1 MSNATL
7 SLPVEG
13 MTCASCVARV
23 ERAISAV
30 PGVHD
35 ASVNLASN
43 RASFSVEN
51 AEAAKAVAAAIT
63 RAGYEPVEEA
73 RDFSIAGMTCASCVA
88 RVERAILAVPG
99 VTAASV
105 NLATERAAVR
115 GLGVAPAAI
124 IAAVARAGYE
134 AAPAEGASAARLE
147 EETARRAAEE
157 SALLRDTLI
166 AAALTLPLFLLEM
179 GGHIVPALHH
189 TIDHVI
195 GMRNAWYLEFVL
207 ASAVLFGPGWRFQRH
222 GWPGLLRGAPD
233 MNALVALG
241 AGAAWA
247 YSAVST
253 FAPALLPDTAR
264 HVYFEAAAMIVT
276 LILAGRLMEARSKG
290 RASAAIRRLMH
301 LQSRTARVERDGAT
315 QEIPIESLIAGDIV
329 VLRPGERVPTDGEVL
344 DGSAML
350 DESMLTGEPVPVR
363 KQAGDRV
370 TGGTLATTGGLRFR
384 ATAVGGE
391 TVLAQ
396 ILAMVEGA
404 QAAKLP
410 IQAVVDRITL
420 WFVPV
425 VMGIAALTALAWLV
439 LGPEPRLAHA
449 LVNGVAVLII
459 ACPCAM
465 GLATPTSIMVG
476 TGRAAE
482 LGVVFRR
489 GDALQQLGE
498 VSILAVDKTGTLT
511 EGHPKLTDVIG
522 DTTLLPLIAAAESR
536 SEHPLAAAIVSA
548 AREQGL
554 TLPEVERFEALPGRG
569 LTARVAGHEIAIGSA
584 RMMAE
589 RNIGFEALETEA
601 ARLAG
606 LGRTPFLVAL
616 DGKAAAVIAVADPI
630 RASTPG
636 AIAALRALGLRV
648 VMVSGDNR
656 RTAEAIAAQ
665 LGITEIRAEVLPAD
679 KLNIVSALR
688 QEGPT
693 AFLGDGINDAPA
705 LAAADVGIAIGTGTD
720 VAMESA
726 QVVLM
731 GGDLTGVARAVG
743 LSRATMRNIHQNLFW
758 AFAYNAALVPVAA
771 GALYPVAGVLLSPV
785 LAAAAMGLSSV
796 FVVTNALRLRRFAA

>member
-1 MSNATL
+1 MSQTTL

-13 MTCASCVARV
+13 MTCASCVGRV
-23 ERAISAV
+23 ERAIAAV

-43 RASFSVEN
+43 RASFSVDSP
-51 AEAAKAVAAAIT
+51 EAARAAAAAIE
-63 RAGYEPVEEA
+63 RAGYEPVAES
-73 RDFSIAGMTCASCVA
+73 RDYSITGMTCASCVA

-105 NLATERAAVR
+105 NLATERASVR

-124 IAAVARAGYE
+124 IAAVERAGYE
-134 AAPAEGASAARLE
+134 AAPAEGASAARLA
-147 EETARRAAEE
+147 EETARREAEE
-157 SALLRDTLI
+157 AGLRRDTLL
-166 AAALTLPLFLLEM
+166 AVLLSAPLFVVEM
-179 GGHIVPALHH
+179 GGHLFPALHH
-189 TIDHVI
+189 ALDHAI
-195 GMRNAWYLEFVL
+195 GMQTLWVVEFLL
-207 ASAVLFGPGWRFQRH
+207 ASAVLFFPGLRFQRH
-222 GWPGLLRGAPD
+222 GWPALLRAAPD
-233 MNALVALG
+233 MNTLVAVG

-247 YSAVST
+247 YSSVTT
-253 FAPALLPDTAR
+253 FLPFLLPEDAR
-264 HVYFEAAAMIVT
+264 HVYFEAAAVIVA
-276 LILAGRLMEARSKG
+276 LILLGRLLEARSKG
-290 RASAAIRRLMH
+290 QASEAIRRLMR
-301 LQSRTARVERDGAT
+301 LQSRTARVERDGT
-315 QEIPIESLIAGDIV
+315 TSEIAIEALAAGDVV
-329 VLRPGERVPTDGEVL
+329 VLRPGERVPTDGEVI
-344 DGSAML
+344 DGSALL

-370 TGGTLATTGGLRFR
+370 TGGTLATDGGLRFR

-420 WFVPV
+420 WFVPA
-425 VMGIAALTALAWLV
+425 VMAIATLTALIWLFV
-439 LGPEPRLAHA
+439 GGDISQA

-482 LGVVFRR
+482 LGVIFRR
-489 GDALQQLGE
+489 GDALQRLGE
-498 VSILAVDKTGTLT
+498 TAILAVDKTGTLT
-511 EGHPKLTDVIG
+511 EGHPKLTDMLG
-522 DTTLLPLIAAAESR
+522 DDTLLPLIAAAESR
-536 SEHPLAAAIVSA
+536 SEHPLAAAIVGA
-548 AREQGL
+548 ARERGL
-554 TLPEVERFEALPGRG
+554 TLPEVEQFEPLPGRG
-569 LTARVAGHEIAIGSA
+569 LVARVAGREVAIGSA

-589 RNIGFEALETEA
+589 RGVDFSALEGEA

-616 DGKAAAVIAVADPI
+616 DGQAASVIAVADPI
-630 RASTPG
+630 RESTP
-636 AIAALRALGLRV
+636 AAVAALKEQGLRV

-665 LGITEIRAEVLPAD
+665 LGIAEVRAEVLPAD
-679 KLNIVSALR
+679 KLAIVEELR
-688 QEGPT
+688 GQAPT

-720 VAMESA
+720 VALESA
-726 QVVLM
+726 EVVLM
-731 GGDLTGVARAVG
+731 GGDLSGVARAVG
-743 LSRATMRNIHQNLFW
+743 LSRATMRNIRQNLFW
-758 AFAYNAALVPVAA
+758 AFAYNAALIPVAA
-771 GALYPVAGVLLSPV
+771 AGLLSPM
-785 LAAAAMGLSSV
+785 LAAAAMGVSSV
-796 FVVTNALRLRRFAA
+796 FVVTNALRLRRFAG